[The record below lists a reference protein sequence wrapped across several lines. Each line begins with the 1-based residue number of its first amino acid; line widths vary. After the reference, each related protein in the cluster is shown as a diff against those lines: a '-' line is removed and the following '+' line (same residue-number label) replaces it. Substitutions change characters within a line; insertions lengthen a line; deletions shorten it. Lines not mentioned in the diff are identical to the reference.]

1 MRRRGLGII
10 GAGFLGAFG
19 SLFSSCAA
27 RAQAPTPVQTQY
39 ELYAAGL
46 HVADVQTG
54 FALGPETY
62 QMEMAFHTTGLV
74 SLFARG
80 NNDSVVSGA
89 WRGNSA
95 APQRLLTTGSFR
107 GNPRFS
113 DIDFSGGIPVVR
125 RLVPEDANERQ
136 PVPAAPSQ

>member
-10 GAGFLGAFG
+10 GAGVLGAFG
-19 SLFSSCAA
+19 SLFWSCAA
-27 RAQAPTPVQTQY
+27 LAQTSTPIQTQY

-46 HVADVQTG
+46 HVANVQTG
-54 FALGPETY
+54 FDFGPETY
-62 QMEMAFHTTGLV
+62 QMQMAFHTTGLV

-80 NNDSVVSGA
+80 NNDSVVSGT

-95 APQRLLTTGSFR
+95 APQRLLTEGSFR
-107 GNPRFS
+107 GNPRLS
-113 DIDFSGGIPVVR
+113 DIDFSSGMPVVR

-136 PVPAAPSQ
+136 PVPA